1 MKKRIIIGILIAAL
15 VAGGSAGGAT
25 YYKKSHQKTVS
36 VVSVDNLAGQYYMD
50 DTNLDGNIVTSAIQ
64 NITVD
69 KDMIIQE
76 VYVSK
81 GDEVKKDDKLIS
93 FDMTLVQMELN
104 IAKLK
109 QQQQEQELNKATNRL
124 NSLKNGGAI
133 EESDADTSDTSSD
146 SDTDTDSGMD
156 GSDSSD
162 DGDEIASVSGNVN
175 GVYLA
180 AVMNPIL
187 AAAVNTG
194 DISEVAVYQEE
205 DSVESDVAKDD
216 DADTHTGDP
225 GSTAEGD
232 GADANAGGD
241 SGDGN
246 NTGDNTGGNSNTGGN
261 NGNTGGNSGSGSGD
275 SSGDNNNGDQID
287 IIDGDDPGNSEDNA
301 DDDFSDSS
309 DEQIDI
315 LDTDEDVNQD
325 TSSLTDGNPMFYQVL
340 DGDSKPLSGKGTK
353 KHPYVFLCSSA
364 KGYVVVQGSFLNK
377 MAAFDA
383 NGNKEDGKK
392 GYWYQLEFHQNDT
405 VEDLADRKKS
415 CTGYYLVDGSLLEKM
430 VPDYSEVEFT
440 LADASHYDHDSDD
453 DNGGDDGDY
462 DGDYDGDQGDS
473 GNASISR
480 EDAIKIQQNKVESLK
495 LDIRESKLNIEKLEK
510 KVKKEVIYSKLD
522 GTVAKVGDPATTA
535 SDGSDFMTIKS
546 KEGFYVKGTV
556 SELMLDQI
564 KEGTILNCSGQSGDF
579 EAEVV
584 DVSEYPVSGD
594 NYSGNGNPNVSYY
607 SYTATIPDKSV
618 KVSDDDYWLTITL
631 QSDTQSKGIVLD
643 RAFVRSENG
652 NSYVYKDDNGVL
664 KKQKLI
670 VGGNV
675 NGGYSVLVTGGI
687 TRDDKIAFPYGDTV
701 KEGAKT
707 QEVSVDELYGY

>member
-194 DISEVAVYQEE
+194 DISEAAVYQEE

-216 DADTHTGDP
+216 DADTQTGDL

-232 GADANAGGD
+232 GADANVGGD

-261 NGNTGGNSGSGSGD
+261 NGNTGGNSGSGSVD

-287 IIDGDDPGNSEDNA
+287 IIDGDDSGNSEDNA

-325 TSSLTDGNPMFYQVL
+325 TSGLTDGNPMFYQVL

-453 DNGGDDGDY
+453 DNGDD
-462 DGDYDGDQGDS
+462 DGDYDGDQGDG

>member
-194 DISEVAVYQEE
+194 DISEAAVYQEE

-246 NTGDNTGGNSNTGGN
+246 NTGGNTGGNSNTGGN

-287 IIDGDDPGNSEDNA
+287 IIDGDDSGNSEDNA

-325 TSSLTDGNPMFYQVL
+325 TSGLTDGNPMFYQVL

-453 DNGGDDGDY
+453 DNGDD
-462 DGDYDGDQGDS
+462 DGDYDGDQGDG

>member
-162 DGDEIASVSGNVN
+162 DGDETASVSGNVN

-194 DISEVAVYQEE
+194 DIYEAAVYQEE

-216 DADTHTGDP
+216 DADTQTGDP

-287 IIDGDDPGNSEDNA
+287 IIDGDDSGNAGDNA

-325 TSSLTDGNPMFYQVL
+325 TSGLTDGNPMFYQVL

-462 DGDYDGDQGDS
+462 DGDQGDG

>member
-162 DGDEIASVSGNVN
+162 DGDETASVSGNVN

-194 DISEVAVYQEE
+194 DISEAAVYQEE

-216 DADTHTGDP
+216 DADTQTGDL

-232 GADANAGGD
+232 GADTNAGGD

-246 NTGDNTGGNSNTGGN
+246 NIGDNTGGNSNTGGN
-261 NGNTGGNSGSGSGD
+261 NGNTGGNSASGSGD
-275 SSGDNNNGDQID
+275 SSGDNNNSDQID
-287 IIDGDDPGNSEDNA
+287 IIDGDDSGNSGDNA

-325 TSSLTDGNPMFYQVL
+325 TSGLTDGNPMFYQVL

-453 DNGGDDGDY
+453 DNGDD
-462 DGDYDGDQGDS
+462 DGDYDGDQGDG

-495 LDIRESKLNIEKLEK
+495 LDIRESKLNIKKLEK

-522 GTVAKVGDPATTA
+522 GTVAKVGDPATIA

-618 KVSDDDYWLTITL
+618 KVSDDDYWL

>member
-194 DISEVAVYQEE
+194 DISEAAVYQEE

-287 IIDGDDPGNSEDNA
+287 IIDGDDSGNSGDNA

-325 TSSLTDGNPMFYQVL
+325 TSGLTDGNPMFYQVL

-415 CTGYYLVDGSLLEKM
+415 CTGYYLVDGSLLETM

-462 DGDYDGDQGDS
+462 DGDQGDG

>member
-162 DGDEIASVSGNVN
+162 DGDETASVSGNVN

-194 DISEVAVYQEE
+194 DISEAAVYQEE

-216 DADTHTGDP
+216 DADIQTGDP

-246 NTGDNTGGNSNTGGN
+246 NIGDNTGGNSNTGGN
-261 NGNTGGNSGSGSGD
+261 NGNTGGNSASGSGD

-287 IIDGDDPGNSEDNA
+287 IIDGDDSGNSGDNA

-325 TSSLTDGNPMFYQVL
+325 TSGLTDGNPMFYQVL

-405 VEDLADRKKS
+405 VADLTDRKKS

-453 DNGGDDGDY
+453 DDGGD
-462 DGDYDGDQGDS
+462 DGDQGDS

-495 LDIRESKLNIEKLEK
+495 LDIRESKLNIKKLEK

-564 KEGTILNCSGQSGDF
+564 KEGTILNCSGQSGEF
-579 EAEVV
+579 KAEVV

-618 KVSDDDYWLTITL
+618 KVSDDDSWLTITL

>member
-194 DISEVAVYQEE
+194 DISEAAVYQEE
-205 DSVESDVAKDD
+205 DSVESEVAKDD
-216 DADTHTGDP
+216 DADTQTGDP
-225 GSTAEGD
+225 SSTAEGD

-275 SSGDNNNGDQID
+275 SSGDNNNGNQID
-287 IIDGDDPGNSEDNA
+287 IIDGDDSGNSGDNA

-325 TSSLTDGNPMFYQVL
+325 TSGLTDGNPMFYQVL

-415 CTGYYLVDGSLLEKM
+415 CTGYYLVDGSLLETM

-453 DNGGDDGDY
+453 DNGDD
-462 DGDYDGDQGDS
+462 DGDYDGDQGDG

>member
-194 DISEVAVYQEE
+194 DISEAAVYQEE

-216 DADTHTGDP
+216 DADTQNGDP

-287 IIDGDDPGNSEDNA
+287 IIDGDDSGNSGDNA

-325 TSSLTDGNPMFYQVL
+325 TSGLTDGNPMFYQVL

-415 CTGYYLVDGSLLEKM
+415 CTGYYLVDGSLLETM

-453 DNGGDDGDY
+453 DNGDD

>member
-15 VAGGSAGGAT
+15 VAGSSAGGAT

-194 DISEVAVYQEE
+194 DISEAAVYQEE

-216 DADTHTGDP
+216 DADTQNGDL

-246 NTGDNTGGNSNTGGN
+246 NTGDNSNTGGN

-275 SSGDNNNGDQID
+275 SSGDNNNGNQID
-287 IIDGDDPGNSEDNA
+287 IIDGDDSGSSGDNA

-325 TSSLTDGNPMFYQVL
+325 TSGLTDGNPMFYQVL

-415 CTGYYLVDGSLLEKM
+415 CTGYYLVDGSLLETM

-440 LADASHYDHDSDD
+440 LADASHYAHDSDD
-453 DNGGDDGDY
+453 DNGDD
-462 DGDYDGDQGDS
+462 DGDYDGDQGDG

-607 SYTATIPDKSV
+607 SYTATIPDKSL

>member
-194 DISEVAVYQEE
+194 DISEAAVYQEE

-216 DADTHTGDP
+216 DADTQTGDP
-225 GSTAEGD
+225 SSTAEGD

-287 IIDGDDPGNSEDNA
+287 IIDGDDSGNSGDNA

-325 TSSLTDGNPMFYQVL
+325 TSGLTDGNPMFYQVL

-462 DGDYDGDQGDS
+462 DGDQGDG

-522 GTVAKVGDPATTA
+522 GTVAKVGDPATIA

>member
-81 GDEVKKDDKLIS
+81 GDAVKKDDKLIS

-194 DISEVAVYQEE
+194 DISEAAVYQEE

-216 DADTHTGDP
+216 DADTQTGDP

-287 IIDGDDPGNSEDNA
+287 IIDGDDSGNAGDNA

-325 TSSLTDGNPMFYQVL
+325 TSGLTDGNPMFYQVL

-453 DNGGDDGDY
+453 DNGGD

>member
-146 SDTDTDSGMD
+146 PDTDTDSGMD

-194 DISEVAVYQEE
+194 DISEAAVYQEE

-216 DADTHTGDP
+216 DADTQTGDP

-232 GADANAGGD
+232 GADTNAGGD

-246 NTGDNTGGNSNTGGN
+246 NIGDNTGGNSNTGGN
-261 NGNTGGNSGSGSGD
+261 NGNTGGNSASGSGD
-275 SSGDNNNGDQID
+275 SSGDNNNSDQID
-287 IIDGDDPGNSEDNA
+287 IIDGDDSGNSGDNA

-325 TSSLTDGNPMFYQVL
+325 TSGLTDGNPMFYQVL

-453 DNGGDDGDY
+453 DDGDDG
-462 DGDYDGDQGDS
+462 GDQGDS

-495 LDIRESKLNIEKLEK
+495 LDIRESKLNIKKLEK

>member
-194 DISEVAVYQEE
+194 DISEAAVYQEE

-246 NTGDNTGGNSNTGGN
+246 NTGGNSNTGGN

-287 IIDGDDPGNSEDNA
+287 IIDGDDSGNSGDNA

-325 TSSLTDGNPMFYQVL
+325 TSGLTDGNPMFYQVL

-364 KGYVVVQGSFLNK
+364 KGYVVVQGSFLNR

-415 CTGYYLVDGSLLEKM
+415 CTGYYLVDGSLLETM

-462 DGDYDGDQGDS
+462 DGDQGDG

-607 SYTATIPDKSV
+607 SYTATISDKSV

>member
-194 DISEVAVYQEE
+194 DISEAAVYQEE

-216 DADTHTGDP
+216 DADTQTGDP

-275 SSGDNNNGDQID
+275 SSGDNNNSDQID
-287 IIDGDDPGNSEDNA
+287 IIDGDDSGNSGDNA

-325 TSSLTDGNPMFYQVL
+325 TSGLTDGNPMFYQVL

-462 DGDYDGDQGDS
+462 DGDQGDG

>member
-1 MKKRIIIGILIAAL
+1 MKKKIIIGILIAAL
-15 VAGGSAGGAT
+15 VAGGSAGGAV

-36 VVSVDNLAGQYYMD
+36 VVSVDSLAGQYYMD
-50 DTNLDGNIVTSAIQ
+50 DTNLDGNIVTSATQ
-64 NITVD
+64 SVNID
-69 KDMIIQE
+69 KDMIIKE

-81 GDEVKKDDKLIS
+81 GDSVKKGDQLMS

-109 QQQQEQELNKATNRL
+109 QKQQEQDLNKAINRL
-124 NSLKNGGAI
+124 SSLKNGGKI
-133 EESDADTSDTSSD
+133 EESDGETLDTSGSTSDDTDTSSAMDD
-146 SDTDTDSGMD
+146 SNETASTG
-156 GSDSSD
+156 GS
-162 DGDEIASVSGNVN
+162 VKGN
-175 GVYLA
+175 YLA
-180 AVMNPIL
+180 AIIQPVL
-187 AAAVNTG
+187 AAAVEKTDIESANT
-194 DISEVAVYQEE
+194 EETAVE
-205 DSVESDVAKDD
+205 DSESA
-216 DADTHTGDP
+216 AAQTQGTES
-225 GSTAEGD
+225 GSE
-232 GADANAGGD
+232 N
-241 SGDGN
+241 SSDGN
-246 NTGDNTGGNSNTGGN
+246 A
-261 NGNTGGNSGSGSGD
+261 D
-275 SSGDNNNGDQID
+275 SSDNSSTDVKVEFEEPD
-287 IIDGDDPGNSEDNA
+287 TTGNDTTVTISPEPTNIPDDNA
-301 DDDFSDSS
+301 DGDF
-309 DEQIDI
+309 
-315 LDTDEDVNQD
+315 TDEIEIVD
-325 TSSLTDGNPMFYQVL
+325 TEPDTGTDDLTDGSPMFYQVL
-340 DGDSKPLSGKGTK
+340 DENTEPYTGTGTEED
-353 KHPYVFLCSSA
+353 PYVFLCSSA
-364 KGYVVVQGSFLNK
+364 KGYVVAKGSFLNK
-377 MAAFDA
+377 MAAFQAD
-383 NGNKEDGKK
+383 GTKEPGRE

-453 DNGGDDGDY
+453 DNGDD
-462 DGDYDGDQGDS
+462 DGDYDGDQGDG

-522 GTVAKVGDPATTA
+522 GTVAKVGDPATIA

>member
-162 DGDEIASVSGNVN
+162 DGDETASVSGNVN

-194 DISEVAVYQEE
+194 DIYEAAVYQEE

-216 DADTHTGDP
+216 DADTQTGDP

-287 IIDGDDPGNSEDNA
+287 IIDGDDSGNAGDNA

-325 TSSLTDGNPMFYQVL
+325 TSGLTDGNPMFYQVL

-453 DNGGDDGDY
+453 DNGGD

>member
-133 EESDADTSDTSSD
+133 QESDADTSDTSSD

-162 DGDEIASVSGNVN
+162 DGDETASVSGNVN

-194 DISEVAVYQEE
+194 DISEAAVYQEE

-216 DADTHTGDP
+216 DADIQTGDP

-246 NTGDNTGGNSNTGGN
+246 NTEGNSNTGGN

-287 IIDGDDPGNSEDNA
+287 IIDGDDSGNSGANA

-325 TSSLTDGNPMFYQVL
+325 TSGLTDGNPMFYQVL

-440 LADASHYDHDSDD
+440 LADASHYGHDSDD
-453 DNGGDDGDY
+453 DNGDD
-462 DGDYDGDQGDS
+462 DGDQGDS

-495 LDIRESKLNIEKLEK
+495 LDIRESKLNIKKLEK

-546 KEGFYVKGTV
+546 KEGFYVKGMV

-618 KVSDDDYWLTITL
+618 KVSDDDSWLTITL

>member
-194 DISEVAVYQEE
+194 DISEAAVYQEE

-246 NTGDNTGGNSNTGGN
+246 NTGGNSNTGGN

-287 IIDGDDPGNSEDNA
+287 IIDGDDSGNSGDNA

-325 TSSLTDGNPMFYQVL
+325 TSGLTDGNPMFYQVL

-415 CTGYYLVDGSLLEKM
+415 CTGYYLVDGSLLETM

-462 DGDYDGDQGDS
+462 DGDQGDG

-607 SYTATIPDKSV
+607 SYTATISDKSV

>member
-194 DISEVAVYQEE
+194 DISEAAVYQEE

-246 NTGDNTGGNSNTGGN
+246 NTGGNTGGNSNTGGN
-261 NGNTGGNSGSGSGD
+261 NGNTCGNSGSCSGD

-287 IIDGDDPGNSEDNA
+287 IIDGDDSGNSGDNA

-325 TSSLTDGNPMFYQVL
+325 TSGLTDGNPMFYQVL

-415 CTGYYLVDGSLLEKM
+415 CTGYYLVDGSLLETM

-453 DNGGDDGDY
+453 DNGGD

>member
-194 DISEVAVYQEE
+194 DISEAAVYQEE

-216 DADTHTGDP
+216 DADTQTGDP

-246 NTGDNTGGNSNTGGN
+246 NTGGNTGGNSNTGGN

-287 IIDGDDPGNSEDNA
+287 IIDGDDSGNSGDNA

-325 TSSLTDGNPMFYQVL
+325 TSGLTDGNPMFYQVL

-415 CTGYYLVDGSLLEKM
+415 CTGYYLVDGSLLETM

-453 DNGGDDGDY
+453 DNGGD

>member
-162 DGDEIASVSGNVN
+162 DGDETASVSGNVN

-194 DISEVAVYQEE
+194 DISEAAVYQEE

-216 DADTHTGDP
+216 DADTQTGDP

-287 IIDGDDPGNSEDNA
+287 IIDGDDSGNAGDNA

-325 TSSLTDGNPMFYQVL
+325 TSGLTDGNPMFYQVL

-415 CTGYYLVDGSLLEKM
+415 CTGYYLVDGSLLETM

-453 DNGGDDGDY
+453 DNGGD

>member
-194 DISEVAVYQEE
+194 DISEAAVYQEE

-216 DADTHTGDP
+216 DADTQTGDP

-232 GADANAGGD
+232 GTDANAGGD

-287 IIDGDDPGNSEDNA
+287 IIDGDDSGNSEDNA

-325 TSSLTDGNPMFYQVL
+325 TSGLTDGNPMFYQVL

-415 CTGYYLVDGSLLEKM
+415 CTGYYLVDGSLLETM

-462 DGDYDGDQGDS
+462 DGDQGDG

>member
-194 DISEVAVYQEE
+194 DISEAAVYQEE
-205 DSVESDVAKDD
+205 DSVESDVTKDD
-216 DADTHTGDP
+216 DADTQTGDP

-246 NTGDNTGGNSNTGGN
+246 NTGGNTGGNSNTGGN

-287 IIDGDDPGNSEDNA
+287 IIDGDDSGNSGDNA

-325 TSSLTDGNPMFYQVL
+325 TSGLTDCNPMFYQVL

-415 CTGYYLVDGSLLEKM
+415 CTGYYLVDGSLLETM

-462 DGDYDGDQGDS
+462 DGDQGDG

>member
-194 DISEVAVYQEE
+194 DISEAAVYQEE

-246 NTGDNTGGNSNTGGN
+246 NTGGNTGGNSNTGGN

-287 IIDGDDPGNSEDNA
+287 IIDGDDSGNSGDNA

-325 TSSLTDGNPMFYQVL
+325 TSGLTDGNPMFYQVL

-415 CTGYYLVDGSLLEKM
+415 CTGYYLVDGSLLETM

-453 DNGGDDGDY
+453 DNGGD

-707 QEVSVDELYGY
+707 QEISVDELYGY

>member
-133 EESDADTSDTSSD
+133 EESDADT
-146 SDTDTDSGMD
+146 DSGMD

-194 DISEVAVYQEE
+194 DISEAAVYQEE

-216 DADTHTGDP
+216 DADTQTGDP

-287 IIDGDDPGNSEDNA
+287 IIDGDDSGNSGDNA

-325 TSSLTDGNPMFYQVL
+325 TSGLTDGNPMFYQVL

-462 DGDYDGDQGDS
+462 DGDQGDG

>member
-194 DISEVAVYQEE
+194 DISEAAVYQEE

-216 DADTHTGDP
+216 DADTQTGDP

-287 IIDGDDPGNSEDNA
+287 IIDGDDSGNAGDNA

-325 TSSLTDGNPMFYQVL
+325 TSGLTDGNPMFYQVL

-415 CTGYYLVDGSLLEKM
+415 CTGYYLVDGSLLETM

-462 DGDYDGDQGDS
+462 DGDQGDG

>member
-194 DISEVAVYQEE
+194 DISEAAVYQEE

-216 DADTHTGDP
+216 DADTQTGDP

-287 IIDGDDPGNSEDNA
+287 IIDGDDSGNAGDNA

-325 TSSLTDGNPMFYQVL
+325 TSGLTDGNPMFYQVL

-453 DNGGDDGDY
+453 DNGGD

>member
-194 DISEVAVYQEE
+194 DISEAAVYQEE

-216 DADTHTGDP
+216 DADIQTGDP

-287 IIDGDDPGNSEDNA
+287 IIDGDDSGNAGDNA

-325 TSSLTDGNPMFYQVL
+325 TSGLTDGNPMFYQVL

-415 CTGYYLVDGSLLEKM
+415 CTGYYLVDGSLLETM

-453 DNGGDDGDY
+453 DNGGD

>member
-194 DISEVAVYQEE
+194 DITEAAVYQEE

-216 DADTHTGDP
+216 DADIQTGDP

-241 SGDGN
+241 SDDGN

-287 IIDGDDPGNSEDNA
+287 IIDGDDSGNSGDNA

-325 TSSLTDGNPMFYQVL
+325 TSGLTDGNPMFYQVL

-453 DNGGDDGDY
+453 DNGDD
-462 DGDYDGDQGDS
+462 DGDYDGDQGDG

-522 GTVAKVGDPATTA
+522 GTVAKVGDPATIA

>member
-194 DISEVAVYQEE
+194 DISEAAVYQEE

-246 NTGDNTGGNSNTGGN
+246 NTGGNSNTGGN

-287 IIDGDDPGNSEDNA
+287 IIDGDDSGNSGDNA

-325 TSSLTDGNPMFYQVL
+325 TSGLTDGNPMFYQVL

-462 DGDYDGDQGDS
+462 DGDQGDG

-607 SYTATIPDKSV
+607 SYTATISDKSV